1 MPSSP
6 ATEGRDRS
14 DADRRPD
21 SEADAGASASE
32 AIAADT
38 ADAEVVALR
47 DEVADLR
54 DRLLR
59 ARADLENYRRRTAE
73 EGDRR
78 AEQAKRGQL
87 REWLDA
93 VDSVERALTIQPD
106 DAGLKAVLEQMNNIL
121 SRNGIQRVA
130 GKGSTFDPRV
140 HEAIAAVPAPG
151 APDRS
156 IIEVARSGFET
167 AGGDVLREAQVVVA
181 KNPNGST

>member
-6 ATEGRDRS
+6 ATEGSDRPEADAHRS
-14 DADRRPD
+14 DA
-21 SEADAGASASE
+21 EAGVATPASE

-38 ADAEVVALR
+38 ADAEIVALR
-47 DEVADLR
+47 SELADAR

-73 EGDRR
+73 EGNRR

-93 VDSVERALTIQPD
+93 VDSVERALTMEPD
-106 DAGLKAVLEQMNNIL
+106 DAGLKAVLEQMNTIL
-121 SRNGIQRVA
+121 ARNGITRVP

-156 IIEVARSGFET
+156 VLDVARSGFET
-167 AGGDVLREAQVVVA
+167 ADGDVLREAQVVVA
-181 KNPNGST
+181 KNPNG